1 MRKNYVKIIN
11 KIMNTVV
18 FITRGEKLSRK
29 NRGNKKWLLGF
40 AKSGEKIPSWSIVP
54 NKIIEIMLI
63 CNLRKAL
70 FNQFTQ

>member
-18 FITRGEKLSRK
+18 FINRGEKLSRK
-29 NRGNKKWLLGF
+29 NRGNKKWLLGLG
-40 AKSGEKIPSWSIVP
+40 KSGEKIPSCSIVS
-54 NKIIEIMLI
+54 NKIIEMRLI